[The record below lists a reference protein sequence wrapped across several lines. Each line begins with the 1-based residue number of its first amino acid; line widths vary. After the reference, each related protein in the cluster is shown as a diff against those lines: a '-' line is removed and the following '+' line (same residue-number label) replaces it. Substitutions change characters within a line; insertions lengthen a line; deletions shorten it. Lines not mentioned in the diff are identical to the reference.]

1 MTSTEWWWCPES
13 FFYNVSDLNSSSL
26 YTVFFFSCHNCC
38 AVEVVSGYEQAKP
51 YNLLCLTA
59 SEMFGLSPEQWLASD
74 MHRLF
79 DVHTN
84 GIKKDIY

>member
-1 MTSTEWWWCPES
+1 M
-13 FFYNVSDLNSSSL
+13 VSA
-26 YTVFFFSCHNCC
+26 YK
-38 AVEVVSGYEQAKP
+38 QAKP
-51 YNLLCLTA
+51 YNPVCL
-59 SEMFGLSPEQWLASD
+59 SMSVMFGLSPGQWLASD

>member
-1 MTSTEWWWCPES
+1 M
-13 FFYNVSDLNSSSL
+13 
-26 YTVFFFSCHNCC
+26 
-38 AVEVVSGYEQAKP
+38 VSGYKQAKP
-51 YNLLCLTA
+51 YNPVCLTV

-84 GIKKDIY
+84 RIKKDIY